1 MSINARFLRQLPIIG
16 VEGQEKL
23 RRSHVTIVG
32 LGGLGSTVSI
42 LLAAAG
48 VGTLTIIDGDRV
60 EPSNLNRQIL
70 YDEASI
76 GLPKAVMAAHRLSAF
91 NSLIKINYINDYIN
105 NNNINNY
112 IRNTD
117 LIIDALDSWN
127 TRLILDKIACKK
139 NIPIIHGAVDGLYGQ
154 VLITRPEKNICLKC
168 IAPPTETT
176 NPPPSIGAAV
186 SIVASLQAHA
196 AISMLAGK
204 NWVEPATLYYIE
216 LDPPTIHKIK
226 LKPCSRDP

>member
-1 MSINARFLRQLPIIG
+1 MSTNARFLRQLPIIG

-32 LGGLGSTVSI
+32 LGGLGSLVSI
-42 LLAAAG
+42 LLTAAG
-48 VGTLTIIDGDRV
+48 VGVLTIIDGDRV

-76 GLPKAVMAAHRLSAF
+76 GLPKAVMAAYRLSAF
-91 NSLIKINYINDYIN
+91 NSSTRINYIYDYIN
-105 NNNINNY
+105 NNNIYKY
-112 IRNTD
+112 IRSTD
-117 LIIDALDSWN
+117 LIIDALDNWN
-127 TRLILDKIACKK
+127 TRLVLDKIACEE
-139 NIPIIHGAVDGLYGQ
+139 NIPVIHGAIDGLYGQ
-154 VLITRPEKNICLKC
+154 VLVTQPEKDICLKC
-168 IAPPTETT
+168 IAPPTETA

-186 SIVASLQAHA
+186 ATVASLQAHA
-196 AISMLAGK
+196 AISMLTGK

-226 LKPCSRDP
+226 LKPCSRDS